1 MLSSAGHCEGYW
13 WARPSGARIKETVS
27 SQVLFSHPALY
38 IWKWTVSWFWVEGKH
53 AAYVTESVCAWIT
66 RTGAGP
72 ALLCLV
78 EMHTTSAIPL
88 FTTFSRGTKTSCLF
102 IRKPNLSLCPR
113 RLLSVTLVSQM
124 QITVSPMPRVN
135 KGSLSSGVFVS
146 FGSLPAIRSPS
157 NHRGSRAIVFYFF
170 FFFFLFCWVAVSKSP
185 VGASQVIP
193 PSLMLYTLWL

>member
-27 SQVLFSHPALY
+27 SQVLSSQ
-38 IWKWTVSWFWVEGKH
+38 WTVSWFWVEGKH

-135 KGSLSSGVFVS
+135 KESLSSGVVVS

-170 FFFFLFCWVAVSKSP
+170 FFFFFF
-185 VGASQVIP
+185 VGLQ
-193 PSLMLYTLWL
+193 